1 MKRKNYSSSL
11 LLLLCIVLASCGAIR
26 QTREDLYA
34 SRDKER
40 KNFVQTKDGQ
50 VYEVNEVVFRNP
62 LFGKSTVEISP
73 GNRIDTKE
81 VVAYQN
87 SAAYYRRHGG
97 QFLPRIKKGLINMY
111 VGREYYQ
118 DYNAPRVGHNESGGW
133 RTKTRTIY
141 YLQKGDESGLVQN
154 SPEVLKDFV
163 KDYPP
168 AMVHITDYEQ
178 ARKKVRMWSWINT
191 SAVIGGGVIAATGGV
206 KDDKLTPAGYAG
218 VGLFVGGFGSGI
230 VNKFRRLKISRHLDL
245 ALEEYNRQSLKTKK
259 K

>member
-1 MKRKNYSSSL
+1 M
-11 LLLLCIVLASCGAIR
+11 LLLLCIVLSSCGFVR

-73 GNRIDTKE
+73 GNRIDTRE
-81 VVAYQN
+81 VEAYQN
-87 SAAYYRRHGG
+87 SAAYYRRYDG
-97 QFLPRIKKGLINMY
+97 QFMPRIKKGLINMY
-111 VGREYYQ
+111 VGKEYYQ
-118 DYNAPRVGHNESGGW
+118 DYEAPRAGQAGRS
-133 RTKTRTIY
+133 RTRTRTIY
-141 YLQKGDESGLVQN
+141 YLQKGDQSPLVVY
-154 SPEVLKDFV
+154 SPATLKEYV

-168 AMVHITDYEQ
+168 AMAYIMDYEQ

-206 KDDKLTPAGYAG
+206 KDDKLTAAGYAG
-218 VGLFVGGFGSGI
+218 VGLLVGGFGSGV
-230 VNKFRRLKISRHLDL
+230 VNKIRKLKTGKHLEL

>member
-1 MKRKNYSSSL
+1 M
-11 LLLLCIVLASCGAIR
+11 LCIVLSSCGMIR

-73 GNRIDTKE
+73 GNRIDTRE
-81 VVAYQN
+81 VEAYQN
-87 SAAYYRRHGG
+87 SSAYYRRHAG

-118 DYNAPRVGHNESGGW
+118 DYESPTVGSNQSGRW

-141 YLQKGDESGLVQN
+141 CLQKGDQSPLVQY
-154 SPEVLKDFV
+154 SPDALKEYV

-168 AMVHITDYEQ
+168 AMAYITDYEQ

-218 VGLFVGGFGSGI
+218 VGLLVGGFGSGI
-230 VNKFRRLKISRHLDL
+230 VNKIRKLKTGKHLEL

>member
-1 MKRKNYSSSL
+1 MKGKNYSSSL
-11 LLLLCIVLASCGAIR
+11 LLLLCVILASCTGMK
-26 QTREDLYA
+26 QFREDLYS
-34 SRDKER
+34 SRDKEK
-40 KNFVQTKDGQ
+40 KNFIQTKDGQ

-73 GNRIDTKE
+73 GNRINTKE
-81 VVAYQN
+81 VEAYQTSN
-87 SAAYYRRHGG
+87 AYYRRVITG
-97 QFLPRIKKGLINMY
+97 QFAPRIRKGLINMY
-111 VGREYYQ
+111 MTTETYQEYQGGTGTAGGR
-118 DYNAPRVGHNESGGW
+118 W
-133 RTKTRTIY
+133 RTRTRTYY
-141 YLQKGDESGLVQN
+141 YLQKGDESAVELYT
-154 SPEVLKDFV
+154 PAVLKDYV

-168 AMVHITDYEQ
+168 AMQHISDYEQ

-191 SAVIGGGVIAATGGV
+191 TAVIGGGVIAATGGV

-230 VNKFRRLKISRHLDL
+230 VNKIRKMNAGKHLEL